1 MFKSDINLLNDFTVT
16 RNLKPITKKAYATSL
31 KLYTKVNGESFA
43 FLLKEA
49 ECEENQKIRWK
60 YRKLKQR
67 LISFRNFLTLN
78 YKRSYAK
85 ITLSRIITLYRHF
98 EIEIHDLP
106 PQSAKNHNES
116 PPITYND
123 LPDREIIKKALSKS
137 DLFMK
142 ATILFMLSSGCARR
156 ETVNLT
162 VNDLIEATKAYHE
175 STDIYEVIRL
185 LEKENVIP
193 TFRLKRQKT
202 NKYFYTF
209 CSPEATKYIFKYL
222 KTRKNLKGTDKV
234 FNIHPETLN
243 KRFKRLNDSL
253 NFGKAGSYTRFRPHM
268 MRKFHASSLLNDG
281 MSISDINAMQGKTK
295 NMTDESYFF
304 ENPEKLK
311 EKYIKH
317 LHALEIYSKKKT
329 IKSPEIIKL
338 ERENKQL
345 RQLLYKKECELARI
359 KNEY

>member
-1 MFKSDINLLNDFTVT
+1 MFKSDEDILNDFTLT
-16 RNLKPITKKAYATSL
+16 RNLKPITRKAYNTTI
-31 KLYTKVNGESFA
+31 KLYVSFNNESFA
-43 FLLKEA
+43 SLLKEA
-49 ECEENQKIRWK
+49 EGEENQKIRWK

-67 LISFRNFLTLN
+67 LLRFRNFLTKN

-85 ITLSRIITLYRHF
+85 ITLSRIITLYRHY

-123 LPDREIIKKALSKS
+123 LPDREIIKKALRKS

-142 ATILFMLSSGCARR
+142 AVILFMLSSGCARR

-162 VNDLIEATKAYHE
+162 VNDVIQATGDYHE
-175 STDIYEVIRL
+175 SSDIYEIIHL
-185 LEKENVIP
+185 LERENIIP

-222 KTRKNLKGTDKV
+222 KTRKNLKGKDKV

-243 KRFKRLNDSL
+243 KRL

-281 MSISDINAMQGKTK
+281 MSISDINAMQGKSK
-295 NMTDESYFF
+295 NTTDESYFF

-317 LHALEIYSKKKT
+317 IHALEIYSKKKT
-329 IKSPEIIKL
+329 IKSSEIIKL
-338 ERENKQL
+338 ERENKHL
-345 RQLLYKKECELARI
+345 KELLYKKECELERI
-359 KNEY
+359 KNEQ

>member
-16 RNLKPITKKAYATSL
+16 RNLKPITKKAYTTSL
-31 KLYTKVNGESFA
+31 KLYTKVNSKSFA
-43 FLLKEA
+43 SLLKEA
-49 ECEENQKIRWK
+49 ESEENQKIRWK

-281 MSISDINAMQGKTK
+281 LSISDINAMQGKTK

-317 LHALEIYSKKKT
+317 LHAQIG
-329 IKSPEIIKL
+329 
-338 ERENKQL
+338 R
-345 RQLLYKKECELARI
+345 AHV
-359 KNEY
+359 